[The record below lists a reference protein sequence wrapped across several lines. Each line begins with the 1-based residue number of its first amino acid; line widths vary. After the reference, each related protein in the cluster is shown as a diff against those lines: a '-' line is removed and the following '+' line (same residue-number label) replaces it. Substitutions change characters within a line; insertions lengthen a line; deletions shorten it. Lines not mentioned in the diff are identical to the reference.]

1 MNILIIGSGG
11 REHALAWKT
20 AQSRRGVK
28 LFIAP
33 GNAGTAQVGT
43 NVNVAVNDFE
53 KLGIFAVE
61 NHIEM
66 IIVGPEDPLVRGI
79 YDYFKNTPNLQH
91 IPVIGPSKEGAQLE
105 GSKDFAKIFMKENN
119 IPTAAYLSVTAE
131 TLDKGY
137 AFLGTLKPP
146 YVLKAD
152 GLAAGKGVLIIENLE
167 DAREELRQML
177 DGKFGEASKK
187 VVVEEHLSGIE
198 LSAFVITDGITYRL
212 LPEAKDYKRIGEGD
226 TGMNTGGMGAISPVP
241 FANPSFMR
249 KVEDRII
256 KPTIEGLRKQKIDY
270 QGFIFFGLMNCNGDP
285 YVIEYNARLGDPES
299 EVILPR
305 IREDMV
311 ELLMAVANKSLH
323 TLRVSIEEQS
333 VATVM
338 LASGGYPGEY
348 EKGKEITN
356 LDKVSGSIVFHAGT
370 KVQEGKILTN
380 GGRVI
385 AVSSRGNTV
394 KEALT
399 LSYKNAALI
408 DFDGKYYRKDIGF
421 DLH

>member
-131 TLDKGY
+131 TLDKGC

-152 GLAAGKGVLIIENLE
+152 GLAAGKGVLIIGNLE

-226 TGMNTGGMGAISPVP
+226 TGMNTGGMGAVSPVP

-323 TLRVSIEEQS
+323 TLRVSIEEQP

-394 KEALT
+394 KEALA

>member
-241 FANPSFMR
+241 FANPFFMR

-323 TLRVSIEEQS
+323 TLRVSIEEQP

-394 KEALT
+394 KEALA

>member
-131 TLDKGY
+131 TLDKGC

-323 TLRVSIEEQS
+323 TLRVSIEEQP

-394 KEALT
+394 KEALA

>member
-61 NHIEM
+61 NHVEM

-131 TLDKGY
+131 TLDKGC
-137 AFLGTLKPP
+137 AFLGTLRPP

-187 VVVEEHLSGIE
+187 VVVEEYLSGIE

-226 TGMNTGGMGAISPVP
+226 TGMNTGGMGAVSPVP

-323 TLRVSIEEQS
+323 TLRVSIEEQP

-370 KVQEGKILTN
+370 KVEEGKILTN

-394 KEALT
+394 KEALA

>member
-1 MNILIIGSGG
+1 
-11 REHALAWKT
+11 
-20 AQSRRGVK
+20 
-28 LFIAP
+28 
-33 GNAGTAQVGT
+33 
-43 NVNVAVNDFE
+43 
-53 KLGIFAVE
+53 
-61 NHIEM
+61 
-66 IIVGPEDPLVRGI
+66 
-79 YDYFKNTPNLQH
+79 
-91 IPVIGPSKEGAQLE
+91 
-105 GSKDFAKIFMKENN
+105 
-119 IPTAAYLSVTAE
+119 
-131 TLDKGY
+131 
-137 AFLGTLKPP
+137 
-146 YVLKAD
+146 
-152 GLAAGKGVLIIENLE
+152 
-167 DAREELRQML
+167 
-177 DGKFGEASKK
+177 
-187 VVVEEHLSGIE
+187 
-198 LSAFVITDGITYRL
+198 
-212 LPEAKDYKRIGEGD
+212 
-226 TGMNTGGMGAISPVP
+226 
-241 FANPSFMR
+241 MR

>member
-20 AQSRRGVK
+20 TQSKRVEK

-43 NVNVAVNDFE
+43 NVNIAVNDFE
-53 KLGIFAVE
+53 KLGTFAVE
-61 NHIEM
+61 NRIEM

-79 YDYFKNTPNLQH
+79 YNYFKNSPNLQH

-105 GSKDFAKIFMKENN
+105 GSKDFAKIFMKDNN

-137 AFLGTLKPP
+137 VFLDTLKSP

-152 GLAAGKGVLIIENLE
+152 GLAAGKGVLIIENLA

-226 TGMNTGGMGAISPVP
+226 TGMNTGGMGAVSPVP

-256 KPTIEGLRKQKIDY
+256 KPTIEGLRKQKIEY

-311 ELLMAVANKSLH
+311 DLLMAVAKKSLH
-323 TLRVSIEEQS
+323 TVRVPIDEQA

-370 KVQEGKILTN
+370 KVQEGKILTS
-380 GGRVI
+380 GGRVL
-385 AVSSRGNTV
+385 AVSSRGKDL
-394 KEALT
+394 KEALA